1 MAFDGVAGAQAEA
14 ADLAWRNVDIVGSG
28 QIVRFGRAQKAETV
42 GKHFDDTFADD
53 VDFLGRELFEDCK
66 HQLLL
71 AHGAGVFDLMFFSES
86 DEFGRSLGLE
96 VLEFHFPHWGL
107 TSLGASPAKIQK

>member
-1 MAFDGVAGAQAEA
+1 MAFDGVAGAQTEA
-14 ADLAWRNVDIVGSG
+14 ADLAWRDVDIVGTG
-28 QIVRFGRAQKAETV
+28 QIVRLGRAQEAEAV
-42 GKHFDDTFADD
+42 REDFDDAFADD

-86 DEFGRSLGLE
+86 DEFGRGLGLE

-107 TSLGASPAKIQK
+107 TSLGASPAEIQK